1 MRALLLVLT
10 AAGLAGCSLFGSD
23 TTRASGVVVNAE
35 TGAPVAGIDV
45 SFRTGGGFAVYP
57 AVDTDRTD
65 SAGRFTLESDAID
78 SGASGLMI
86 SINSCAYG
94 QTDCRYDARYGS
106 AIQADAVDHGHSKT
120 NLRLELIPI
129 RP

>member
-1 MRALLLVLT
+1 MRPLFLILT
-10 AAGLAGCSLFGSD
+10 AAGLAGCSLFGAD

-35 TGAPVAGIDV
+35 TGAPVSGIDV

-65 SAGRFTLESDAID
+65 GAGRFDLASDEIDGGSAGLTLSVNDCAYEQPNCRYVASYGSFFPAGFVEHGESDANI
-78 SGASGLMI
+78 
-86 SINSCAYG
+86 
-94 QTDCRYDARYGS
+94 
-106 AIQADAVDHGHSKT
+106 
-120 NLRLELIPI
+120 RLELIPI